1 MVMIINLQEK
11 KEEPIME
18 DLRAQQ
24 IEALE
29 VLEDYNKRLMKSMQN
44 IVPELEGDRKE
55 DTDKFLDEI
64 IKGINWEIGI
74 LNGTMTL
81 LNEKKE
87 RIRKEDMNNSILK
100 LSKALEGKKD
110 SEIAAS
116 LKETLPVFEEFGK
129 AAREVLEEVK

>member
-1 MVMIINLQEK
+1 
-11 KEEPIME
+11 ME
-18 DLRAQQ
+18 DMRAQQ

-29 VLEDYNKRLMKSMQN
+29 VLEGYNKRLIKSMKN
-44 IVPELEGDRKE
+44 IIPELEGERKE

-64 IKGINWEIGI
+64 VKGINWEIGI

-81 LNEKKE
+81 LNETRE
-87 RIRKEDMNNSILK
+87 RVRKEDINSSILK

-116 LKETLPVFEEFGK
+116 MKETLPVFENFGK
-129 AAREVLEEVK
+129 AAEEVLGEVK

>member
-11 KEEPIME
+11 KEEHIME
-18 DLRAQQ
+18 DIRAQQ

-44 IVPELEGDRKE
+44 IIPELEGDRKE

-87 RIRKEDMNNSILK
+87 RIRKEDMNSSILK
-100 LSKALEGKKD
+100 LSKALESKKD

>member
-1 MVMIINLQEK
+1 
-11 KEEPIME
+11 ME
-18 DLRAQQ
+18 DMRAQQ

-29 VLEDYNKRLMKSMQN
+29 VLEDYNKRLIKSMKN
-44 IVPELEGDRKE
+44 IIPELEGDRKE

-64 IKGINWEIGI
+64 VKGINWEIGI

-81 LNEKKE
+81 LNESRE
-87 RIRKEDMNNSILK
+87 RIRKEDINSSILK

-116 LKETLPVFEEFGK
+116 MKETLPVFENFGK
-129 AAREVLEEVK
+129 AAEEVLEEVK

>member
-1 MVMIINLQEK
+1 
-11 KEEPIME
+11 ME
-18 DLRAQQ
+18 DIRAQQ

-44 IVPELEGDRKE
+44 IIPELEGKRKK

-87 RIRKEDMNNSILK
+87 RIRKEDMNSSILK

-129 AAREVLEEVK
+129 AAGEVLEEVK